1 MERFYQGEFQLVLE
15 PGFCKGCSLCVKSCP
30 AGILHLNGW
39 SKIAVQPEDVAKKCI
54 FCGLCEAR
62 CPDFAIWVVKPARL
76 VRKQTAEV
84 G

>member
-1 MERFYQGEFQLVLE
+1 MERFHQGEFQLVLE
-15 PGFCKGCSLCVKSCP
+15 PTFCKGCSLCVKSCP
-30 AGILHLNGW
+30 VGILHLNGQG
-39 SKIAVQPEDVAKKCI
+39 KIATGSEDVAEKCI

-76 VRKQTAEV
+76 VRKQTAGV